1 MGIYENS
8 SNGKIDVNNTY
19 ISTNEIEIIAGDYK
33 NFLVEL
39 RTNDGKR
46 KNYWYE
52 DPYSEI
58 EVSFVKNEICTSN
71 ITTGDEPG

>member
-39 RTNDGKR
+39 RTCLRFCKFIFF
-46 KNYWYE
+46 K
-52 DPYSEI
+52 
-58 EVSFVKNEICTSN
+58 
-71 ITTGDEPG
+71 